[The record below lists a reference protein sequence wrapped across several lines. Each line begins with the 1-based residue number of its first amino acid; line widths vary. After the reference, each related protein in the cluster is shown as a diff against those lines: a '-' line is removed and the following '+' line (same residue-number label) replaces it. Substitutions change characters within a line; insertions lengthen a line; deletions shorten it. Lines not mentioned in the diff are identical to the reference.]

1 MTVVYDA
8 TKGRSVV
15 APATGA
21 PPLLFKVR
29 GSIGDGFGVP
39 EDQSADY
46 DLKVMNSAGALQPA
60 ASLHQYMRVVFTD
73 LVEAYKRKDRELRQE
88 AEADSD
94 SDNEDDVWYRV
105 RGYSSLP
112 EGVNPMDRGYFDTW
126 HNFKDGEI
134 SPILSRHRVPWP
146 VQAMFEGLDV
156 WVLDKL
162 LKEVARRRRDAVM
175 LRLVVLNTPKLAGVA
190 HLFDDFIPIGVG
202 VIPTVKS
209 LKRCLQGLERGY
221 QDNGGSEPGPD
232 FVDAFHTTLRA
243 DGTAQGALQYYTSA
257 VRWSCAPPDGPHV
270 ESSDDES
277 GADY

>member
-1 MTVVYDA
+1 M
-8 TKGRSVV
+8 
-15 APATGA
+15 
-21 PPLLFKVR
+21 LFKVR
-29 GSIGDGFGVP
+29 GSIEDDLGGP
-39 EDQSADY
+39 EDRSAAY

-60 ASLHQYMRVVFTD
+60 ASLHQYMRVVLTD

-94 SDNEDDVWYRV
+94 SDDENDIWH
-105 RGYSSLP
+105 RG
-112 EGVNPMDRGYFDTW
+112 RGYFSDQGYHRGHFSTW
-126 HNFKDGEI
+126 DDFKNDEI

-146 VQAMFEGLDV
+146 VQAMLEGLDV

-209 LKRCLQGLERGY
+209 LKRCLQCLERGY
-221 QDNGGSEPGPD
+221 QDNGGCEPGPD

-243 DGTAQGALQYYTSA
+243 DGTAQGALQYYQSA